1 MSQKE
6 VGGRLVSGRYSL
18 EVPLGSGGMGTVWA
32 AEDTLLKRRVAVKQV
47 KLPPSIPVAER
58 DAIKAR
64 ATREARAAAQ
74 LSHPS
79 VVTIFDVLEDD
90 GTYIVMELVEAPTLA
105 ETVRTNGPLG
115 YREAARIGLELLDA
129 LVAAHSKG
137 IIHRDV
143 KPGNVMCP
151 PNGQTKL
158 ADFGIASLKG
168 DPKITTTGMIMGSP
182 SFMAPEQAT
191 SGATGPATDLWSL
204 GATLYFATEGVAP
217 FDRGQ
222 PIPTLAAVVH
232 DDAPTPQGAGALGP
246 VIAALMSKEPEER
259 PDPAT
264 LRRMLTDV
272 IEDRH
277 ADLDTQAHL
286 IPAPEVETVPRTEP
300 DAEPEP
306 VPAARPA
313 SDRRGRG
320 VLIALGVAALLVAGG
335 LVAFN
340 LLDDETPG
348 GTPRTGQN
356 GNGGGQADDSG
367 GQEPPDIGPTET
379 FQAGSTGYG
388 VDVPADWE
396 ERIQAENRIDLVD
409 PETGDYLRVEWTDE
423 PGADALAAWEDQAS
437 SFATS
442 HEDYEELQLEEVQFQ
457 DSPTAAMWEYRWS
470 EGGTQLHAYNL
481 GFVTADRE
489 YGFALNFVADET
501 NWDAVQPLWKNFTR
515 TFGPN

>member
-79 VVTIFDVLEDD
+79 VVTIFDVLEDA

-105 ETVRTNGPLG
+105 ETVRRDGPLG
-115 YREAARIGLELLDA
+115 YRETARIGLDLLDA
-129 LVAAHSKG
+129 LEAAHAKG

-151 PNGQTKL
+151 PNGHTKL

-204 GATLYFATEGVAP
+204 GATLYFATEGAPP

-246 VIAALMSKEPEER
+246 VIAALMSKEPAKR
-259 PDPAT
+259 PDPTA

-277 ADLDTQAHL
+277 ANMATQAHM
-286 IPAPEVETVPRTEP
+286 IPQPQAETVARPEPDTEP
-300 DAEPEP
+300 EQ
-306 VPAARPA
+306 VPRQAR
-313 SDRRGRG
+313 DRRGRG
-320 VLIALGVAALLVAGG
+320 PLIALGVAALLIAGV
-335 LVAFN
+335 LVAINF
-340 LLDDETPG
+340 LDDETPG
-348 GTPRTGQN
+348 ETPRAEQN
-356 GNGGGQADDSG
+356 EGGGQTEGDASD
-367 GQEPPDIGPTET
+367 QEPADIGPTET

-423 PGADALAAWEDQAS
+423 PGADALAAWEQQAS
-437 SFATS
+437 SFASS
-442 HEDYEELQLEEVQFQ
+442 HEDYEELRLEEVQFQ

-470 EGGTQLHAYNL
+470 EGGAQLHAYNL
-481 GFVTADRE
+481 GFVTAERE

-501 NWDAVQPLWKNFTR
+501 NWDEAQPLWKHFTS

>member
-79 VVTIFDVLEDD
+79 VVTIFDVLEDA

-105 ETVRTNGPLG
+105 ETVRRDGPLG
-115 YREAARIGLELLDA
+115 YRETARIGLDLLDA
-129 LVAAHSKG
+129 LEAAHAKG

-151 PNGQTKL
+151 PNGHTKL

-182 SFMAPEQAT
+182 SFMAPEQAI

-204 GATLYFATEGVAP
+204 GATLYFATEGAPP

-246 VIAALMSKEPEER
+246 VIAALMSKEPAKR
-259 PDPAT
+259 PDPAA

-277 ADLDTQAHL
+277 ADMATQAHV
-286 IPAPEVETVPRTEP
+286 IPPPQAETVARPEPDTEP
-300 DAEPEP
+300 EQ
-306 VPAARPA
+306 VPRQAR
-313 SDRRGRG
+313 DRRGRG
-320 VLIALGVAALLVAGG
+320 PLIALGVAALLIAGV
-335 LVAFN
+335 LVAINF
-340 LLDDETPG
+340 LDDETPG
-348 GTPRTGQN
+348 ETPRAEQN
-356 GNGGGQADDSG
+356 EGGGQTEGDASD
-367 GQEPPDIGPTET
+367 QEPADIGPTET

-423 PGADALAAWEDQAS
+423 PGADALAAWEQQAS
-437 SFATS
+437 SFASS
-442 HEDYEELQLEEVQFQ
+442 HEDYEELRLEEVQFQ

-470 EGGTQLHAYNL
+470 EGGAQLHAYNL
-481 GFVTADRE
+481 GFVTAERE

-501 NWDAVQPLWKNFTR
+501 NWDEAQPLWKHFTS